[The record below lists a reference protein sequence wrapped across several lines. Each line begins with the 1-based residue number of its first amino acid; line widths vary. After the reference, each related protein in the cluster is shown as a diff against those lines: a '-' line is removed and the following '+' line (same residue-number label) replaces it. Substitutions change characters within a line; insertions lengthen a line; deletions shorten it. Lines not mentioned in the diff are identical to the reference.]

1 MANGKKSAA
10 IREMVALSIASG
22 RTVKD
27 AAISNN
33 VSIRAVAHWLKHDPP
48 FVQRVDSLRAD
59 MISRAAGRIANDM
72 TSAAKTLRKLLR
84 DPDSRVRLGAAR
96 AVLEN
101 GVRLRE
107 NTVLEARIVELE
119 KAAAAR
125 KEKRP

>member
-1 MANGKKSAA
+1 MATGRKSEAK
-10 IREMVALSIASG
+10 REAVALSLASG
-22 RTVKD
+22 QTAKAAAAACGVSERT
-27 AAISNN
+27 IGN
-33 VSIRAVAHWLKHDPP
+33 WLNESS

-59 MISRAAGRIANDM
+59 MVSRAAGRIADDM
-72 TSAAKTLRKLLR
+72 TRAAKTLRKLLS

-107 NTVLEARIVELE
+107 ATILEARVAELE

-125 KEKRP
+125 KGTRP